1 MGHYDEQRDYDNY
14 QQNLR
19 QDQGLIQ
26 DVRDGKF
33 GVLLQAADIV
43 NINTVMVNRDTFAR
57 MLSIISRLDPKTY
70 SYPWER

>member
-1 MGHYDEQRDYDNY
+1 MGHYDEQRDYDDY

-33 GVLLQAADIV
+33 GVLLQAANV
-43 NINTVMVNRDTFAR
+43 SNSQVVMVNRDTFSR
-57 MLSIISRLDPKTY
+57 MLNILSRLDPKTY
-70 SYPWER
+70 SYPRDR